1 MASKT
6 KDVFEKELR
15 LLIWELRDNPY
26 RRFLVAFLLIWAIPF
41 LTIVYLVMHSIDGP
55 SQLSIDSIW
64 LILLLLFVISVG
76 GGLLALRMLNNIL
89 DKLVAYFIR
98 AKRQDEL
105 KSRFVATISHELK
118 SPLMALQT
126 NFSNLSAGFAGP
138 ITENQQ
144 AIVETCQ
151 SVIDRMDQLIVGVL
165 DLYKIESGMIALNL
179 TDCDAAHLLHAQQSE
194 MSSLFAQKGIEVSS
208 KIPQSAFPVRWDGP
222 KMSIVF
228 NNLLSNAL
236 KYTPEKGRV
245 STQLESLDDFLK
257 FEIQNTGEQ
266 IPKEH
271 LETIFARFEK
281 LHPEAEG
288 YGLGLAISRDIIE
301 AHGGRIWAESR
312 PQKNCFIIY
321 VPKEAGKTNG

>member
-1 MASKT
+1 MASRI
-6 KDVFEKELR
+6 KDAFEKELR
-15 LLIWELRDNPY
+15 LLVWELRDNPY

-41 LTIVYLVMHSIDGP
+41 LTIVYLVMHGTEGP
-55 SQLSIDSIW
+55 SQLSIDSTW
-64 LILLLLFVISVG
+64 LILLLLFAISVG

-118 SPLMALQT
+118 SPLMVLQT

-151 SVIDRMDQLIVGVL
+151 KVIDRMDQLIVGVL

-179 TDCDAAHLLHAQQSE
+179 TACDAAHLLHTQQSE
-194 MSSLFAQKGIEVSS
+194 MSSLFAQKGIEVIS
-208 KIPQSAFPVRWDGP
+208 KIPQSAFPVRWDSP

-236 KYTPEKGRV
+236 KYTLEKGRV

-266 IPKEH
+266 IPREH

-281 LHPEAEG
+281 LHPEVEG

-301 AHGGRIWAESR
+301 AHGGRIWAESH
-312 PQKNCFIIY
+312 PPKNCFIIY
-321 VPKEAGKTNG
+321 IPKEAGITNG

>member
-1 MASKT
+1 MASRT
-6 KDVFEKELR
+6 KEAFEKELR
-15 LLIWELRDNPY
+15 LLVWELRDNPY

-41 LTIVYLVMHSIDGP
+41 LTIVYLVMYGTEGP
-55 SQLSIDSIW
+55 SQLPIDSTW
-64 LILLLLFVISVG
+64 LILLLLFAISVG

-118 SPLMALQT
+118 SPLMVLQT
-126 NFSNLSAGFAGP
+126 NFSNMSAGFAGP

-151 SVIDRMDQLIVGVL
+151 KVIDRMDQLIVSVL
-165 DLYKIESGMIALNL
+165 DLYKIESGMITLKL
-179 TDCDAAHLLHAQQSE
+179 TACDAAQLLQAQQSE
-194 MSSLFAQKGIEVSS
+194 MSSLFAQKGIEVIS

-245 STQLESLDDFLK
+245 STELEALDDFLK
-257 FEIQNTGEQ
+257 FEIQNAGEQ
-266 IPKEH
+266 IPKEN

-281 LHPEAEG
+281 LHPEVEG

-301 AHGGRIWAESR
+301 AHGGRIWAESH
-312 PQKNCFIIY
+312 PPKNCFIIY
-321 VPKEAGKTNG
+321 IPKEAGITNG